1 MAELNCHAG
10 FHFRADQ
17 KESKKVEKEVKPV
30 ENEVS
35 VSGDVKKGAET
46 TSDSKKEKPKDAEKK
61 EDAMSAPAVCERP
74 YQNWCDFMFIMDSLS
89 FSLDMCDLLLF
100 QTKISPVPGLEAKKV
115 SVEGSY
121 LDTASNTLVVA
132 ATDSGIIEKILGE
145 SKQQSYF

>member
-1 MAELNCHAG
+1 M
-10 FHFRADQ
+10 
-17 KESKKVEKEVKPV
+17 
-30 ENEVS
+30 
-35 VSGDVKKGAET
+35 GAL
-46 TSDSKKEKPKDAEKK
+46 
-61 EDAMSAPAVCERP
+61 SAPAAVCERP

-115 SVEGSY
+115 SVEASY

-145 SKQQSYF
+145 SKQQKLFLNFYEN